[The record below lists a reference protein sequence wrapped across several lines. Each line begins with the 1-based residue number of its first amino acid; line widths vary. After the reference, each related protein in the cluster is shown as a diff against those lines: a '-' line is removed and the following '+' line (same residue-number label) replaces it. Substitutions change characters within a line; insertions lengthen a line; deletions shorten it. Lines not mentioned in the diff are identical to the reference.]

1 MRWSILTALPLLGA
15 NAIPLSTSSSA
26 SSPVINF
33 ERALVHEP
41 VRRAGNE
48 DFISTRRLAKRDT
61 VDAATAGIS
70 AYAFTSPSTGI
81 SYLSPSGPTIETYTL
96 AKSAGSFG
104 ASAAEGYVPV
114 TVLDVDA
121 LGTAEGC
128 EGVDEAFKTWAA
140 VDDVWTSE
148 VFMKGVVLNGASSAD
163 SFTSLATCFEAYNT
177 SFIAV
182 KGDEVPSAFASESMG
197 SVASFFADGDG
208 VIPPGPYMARLST
221 TENRLELSKV
231 YRVYHDEQQ
240 AFTSPAIPSV
250 DGSTFYDL
258 TTTALVSGGMNTLSI
273 PVPSRIYSL
282 NRTTEARP
290 LEGVRVAVKDIYDL
304 AGFRTG
310 CGNRA
315 HWNLYEPAVSSAPTV
330 QRLIDAGAVIV
341 GKVKTSQFANGAAVS
356 AGWFDQ
362 MAPYNPRGDGYQSP
376 STSSSGSAAGVA
388 AYPWLDY
395 ALGSDTGGSIRFPA
409 GACGVFGLRASWGAL
424 SLEGVMPMAAP
435 LDAPGFFARNG
446 AALAKLGRSWFA
458 DTLAARA
465 YEAFP
470 SVVRAPSDLLN
481 VAGPAG
487 ELLSTFVSNLSGF
500 LNATVDSTSFYGQWN
515 ETIGQDVGM
524 DMLSYANQSWTV
536 FVGYYQYNYFGVQFI
551 EDYEAAH
558 EGRTPAM
565 DATVQV
571 RWGYGNDQ
579 GIEGYNAAL
588 DVKAH
593 VKEFAERYITPN
605 SSTTCS
611 ETLFVYPQAVGRTS
625 YRNVFPAYPTPAF
638 GYSPVYHAIYA
649 EEPEITIPIG
659 QVPYNSTVS
668 GVTEYLPVTV
678 NINAARGCDYMLF
691 DLAEKLH
698 DAGIIG
704 TVKTGSYTF

>member
-1 MRWSILTALPLLGA
+1 MRWAILSALPIIGVT
-15 NAIPLSTSSSA
+15 AIPLSPSTSSPSL
-26 SSPVINF
+26 INV
-33 ERALVHEP
+33 ERAIREEP

-48 DFISTRRLAKRDT
+48 DFIATRKLSKRDNA
-61 VDAATAGIS
+61 VSSAAPIS
-70 AYAFTSPSTGI
+70 AHSFTAPSTGI
-81 SYLSPSGPTIETYTL
+81 TFVSPSGPTIETYTL
-96 AKSAGSFG
+96 DKSAGSFG
-104 ASAAEGYVPV
+104 SAPAEDYVPI
-114 TVLDVDA
+114 TVVDVDA
-121 LGTAEGC
+121 LPVGEGC
-128 EGVDEAFKTWAA
+128 EGIEAMLKTWEA
-140 VDDVWTSE
+140 VDDVWSSD
-148 VFMKGVVLNGASSAD
+148 VFMKGIALNGASSIDPALASCFAGYNA
-163 SFTSLATCFEAYNT
+163 SFV
-177 SFIAV
+177 AV
-182 KGDEVPSAFASESMG
+182 KGTEVPASSLSAEIQ
-197 SVASFFADGDG
+197 VASFFGEDNG
-208 VIPPGPYMARLST
+208 VIPPGPYMARLSAT
-221 TENRLELSKV
+221 TNRLELSKV

-240 AFTSPAIPSV
+240 AFTAPAIPSAAGDV
-250 DGSTFYDL
+250 FYDL
-258 TTTALVSGGMNTLSI
+258 SATTLSGGMNTLSI

-282 NRTTEARP
+282 NRTSVVRP

-315 HWNLYEPAVSSAPTV
+315 HWNLYEPASTSAPTV

-376 STSSSGSAAGVA
+376 STSSSGSAAGIA
-388 AYPWLDY
+388 AYPWLDI

-409 GACGVFGLRASWGAL
+409 GACGVFGTRASWGAL

-435 LDAPGFFARNG
+435 LDAPGYFARSG
-446 AALAKLGRSWFA
+446 KELAMLGKSWFA
-458 DTLAARA
+458 DTLAART
-465 YEAFP
+465 YESFP
-470 SVVRAPSDLLN
+470 SVLSD
-481 VAGPAG
+481 
-487 ELLSTFVSNLSGF
+487 FVSKLSDF
-500 LNATVDSTSFYGQWN
+500 LGATVDSTSFYGQWN
-515 ETIGQDVGM
+515 ETIGQEVGS

-536 FVGYYQYNYFGVQFI
+536 FVGYYQYNYFGAQFI
-551 EDYEAAH
+551 DDYEAAH
-558 EGRTPAM
+558 GGRTPLL

-571 RWGYGNDQ
+571 RWDYGNDQ

-611 ETLFVYPQAVGRTS
+611 ETLFVYPQAVGTTS
-625 YRNVFPAYPTPAF
+625 YRNVFPSYPRPAF

-649 EEPEITIPIG
+649 EEPEITLPIG

-668 GVTEYLPVTV
+668 GVTEYLPVTI
-678 NINAARGCDYMLF
+678 NINAARGCDFMLF
-691 DLAEKLH
+691 DLAEQLH
-698 DAGIIG
+698 EAGITG